1 MKNQRISITI
11 IGILM
16 TVLLISVMLS
26 FTVRE
31 GQSAIVTTFGKVDR
45 TLAESGMY
53 VRWPWPIQQ
62 IHRFDMRLQSLPG
75 TMEQALTED
84 GNNVLMTV
92 YGAWRIQDP
101 LLFFERLGTMD
112 KAETSLDNLLRNA
125 KNATIGRYPFSALV
139 NVDPDQ
145 FKLASVERDI
155 LAMAQPE
162 AASRYG
168 LEIVSVG
175 IRQLAL
181 PDAIAEKIY
190 ARMRAER
197 EEVAERFRA
206 EGESEAIR
214 VRAEADGVRDRLL
227 AEAEAEAKRIRADG
241 DAAAA
246 DSYKVFEKDPKL
258 ANFLKK
264 LEVLEETLSTK
275 STVVLSSD
283 TEPYDLLRGM
293 EASPSE

>member
-1 MKNQRISITI
+1 MKKQRISITLV
-11 IGILM
+11 GILM
-16 TVLLISVMLS
+16 TVLLVTVMLS

-31 GQSAIVTTFGKVDR
+31 GQSAIVTTFGKVER
-45 TLAESGMY
+45 ALSESGLY
-53 VRWPWPIQQ
+53 LRWPWPVQQ
-62 IHRFDMRLQSLPG
+62 VHHFDMRLQSLPG
-75 TMEQALTED
+75 TMEQALTQD
-84 GNNVLMTV
+84 GNNVLVTL
-92 YGAWRIQDP
+92 YGTWRIQDTA
-101 LLFFERLGTMD
+101 LFFERLGSMD
-112 KAETSLDNLLRNA
+112 KAEASLDSLLRNA

-139 NVDPDQ
+139 NLDPDQ
-145 FKLASVERDI
+145 FQLDAVEADI
-155 LAMAQPE
+155 LATARPE
-162 AASRYG
+162 ALSRYG
-168 LEIVSVG
+168 LDVVTVG
-175 IRQLAL
+175 VRQLAL

-214 VRAEADGVRDRLL
+214 IRAEADGDKDRLL

-246 DSYKVFEKDPKL
+246 EYYKTFEQDPEL

-264 LEVLEETLSTK
+264 LEVLEDTLSTK

-283 TEPYDLLRGM
+283 TEPYDLLRGTRDAPV
-293 EASPSE
+293 E